1 MGEIQVQALRGVS
14 LEVYEG
20 EFVAVMGPSGSGK
33 STVMNILGCLDR
45 PTRGHYYLDGVDV
58 SQMSKNELA
67 RIRNRKLGFVFQ
79 QFNLL
84 SRTSALEN
92 VELPTVYA
100 GIRPEERA
108 KRALESLTRVGLA
121 DRAGHHPSQL
131 SGGQQQRVAIARGLV
146 NRPSI
151 LLADEPTGN
160 LDSRTSVEIMDI
172 LQTLNNEQ
180 GLTIVLVTHEP
191 DIAQYSKRT
200 LEFRDGKLRRDNIVR
215 DRSDCPRSSSDASHS
230 GRASCRRRGRQCS
243 SGKTGGG
250 QSGLRLIERFARVIG
265 RSPMDF
271 MNTFRLALRALARNK
286 MRSALTMLG
295 IIIGV
300 GAVIAVVSIGQG
312 ANYLVQQGIAAMG
325 TNAVFI
331 AAGSNRAGGVRQG
344 YGGVKTLTIDDMNA
358 ILREIPLIKEAAPSL
373 SNSQQIV
380 YGNQNWNT
388 RVTGTTP
395 NYFDIRTWPVQS
407 GSVFSD
413 EEVDLA
419 ANVCVLGTTVE
430 KILFLDEDPIG
441 KTIRI
446 GNLPFRVD
454 GVLSSKGQSTVGQ
467 DQDDIIFAPYTTVQ
481 RKIQGITWL
490 QTINASAVSQ
500 PASIA
505 AVAPITSLLRE
516 RHRLRP
522 GTDDDFLIRTQADI
536 EDLADQ
542 TQSVM
547 THAAGRHRLGFL
559 AGRRDRNHEHHAGFG
574 HGTDAGDRRA
584 HGRRRD
590 GRRCAASVSGGGGD
604 AQHDGRIYR
613 NYIWACGVGADQ
625 QFAVVAHADFRQGHH
640 CRGDLFGRGGNLLR
654 LLSRA
659 QSRATRSDRS
669 ACGMSRT
676 ALQAVLG
683 RQDLSCRQWKRQRT
697 G

>member
-1 MGEIQVQALRGVS
+1 
-14 LEVYEG
+14 
-20 EFVAVMGPSGSGK
+20 
-33 STVMNILGCLDR
+33 
-45 PTRGHYYLDGVDV
+45 
-58 SQMSKNELA
+58 
-67 RIRNRKLGFVFQ
+67 
-79 QFNLL
+79 
-84 SRTSALEN
+84 
-92 VELPTVYA
+92 
-100 GIRPEERA
+100 
-108 KRALESLTRVGLA
+108 
-121 DRAGHHPSQL
+121 
-131 SGGQQQRVAIARGLV
+131 
-146 NRPSI
+146 
-151 LLADEPTGN
+151 
-160 LDSRTSVEIMDI
+160 
-172 LQTLNNEQ
+172 
-180 GLTIVLVTHEP
+180 
-191 DIAQYSKRT
+191 
-200 LEFRDGKLRRDNIVR
+200 
-215 DRSDCPRSSSDASHS
+215 
-230 GRASCRRRGRQCS
+230 
-243 SGKTGGG
+243 
-250 QSGLRLIERFARVIG
+250 
-265 RSPMDF
+265 MDF

-344 YGGVKTLTIDDMNA
+344 YGGVKTLTVDDMNA
-358 ILREIPLIKEAAPSL
+358 ILREIPLIKQAAPSL
-373 SNSQQIV
+373 SNNQQVV

-547 THAAGRHRLGFL
+547 TLLLG
-559 AGRRDRNHEHHAGFG
+559 GI
-574 HGTDAGDRRA
+574 
-584 HGRRRD
+584 
-590 GRRCAASVSGGGGD
+590 ASVSLLVGGIGIMNIMLVSVTERTREIGVRM
-604 AQHDGRIYR
+604 A
-613 NYIWACGVGADQ
+613 VGATEDDVRR
-625 QFAVVAHADFRQGHH
+625 QFLVEAVTLSMMGGFIGII
-640 CRGDLFGRGGNLLR
+640 FGLVGSALISNLLSWPT
-654 LLSRA
+654 LISGKAIIAAVIFSAAVGIFFGYYPAHKAA
-659 QSRATRSDRS
+659 QLDPIE
-669 ACGMSRT
+669 
-676 ALQAVLG
+676 AL
-683 RQDLSCRQWKRQRT
+683 RYE
-697 G
+697 

>member
-1 MGEIQVQALRGVS
+1 
-14 LEVYEG
+14 
-20 EFVAVMGPSGSGK
+20 
-33 STVMNILGCLDR
+33 
-45 PTRGHYYLDGVDV
+45 
-58 SQMSKNELA
+58 
-67 RIRNRKLGFVFQ
+67 
-79 QFNLL
+79 
-84 SRTSALEN
+84 
-92 VELPTVYA
+92 
-100 GIRPEERA
+100 
-108 KRALESLTRVGLA
+108 
-121 DRAGHHPSQL
+121 
-131 SGGQQQRVAIARGLV
+131 
-146 NRPSI
+146 
-151 LLADEPTGN
+151 
-160 LDSRTSVEIMDI
+160 
-172 LQTLNNEQ
+172 
-180 GLTIVLVTHEP
+180 
-191 DIAQYSKRT
+191 
-200 LEFRDGKLRRDNIVR
+200 
-215 DRSDCPRSSSDASHS
+215 
-230 GRASCRRRGRQCS
+230 
-243 SGKTGGG
+243 
-250 QSGLRLIERFARVIG
+250 
-265 RSPMDF
+265 MDF

-344 YGGVKTLTIDDMNA
+344 YGGVRTLTIDDMNA
-358 ILREIPLIKEAAPSL
+358 ILKEIPLIKQAAPSL
-373 SNSQQIV
+373 SSGQQIV

-454 GVLSSKGQSTVGQ
+454 GVLASKGQSSVGQ

-500 PASIA
+500 PASLA

-516 RHRLRP
+516 RHRLRA

-536 EDLADQ
+536 ADLQDQ
-542 TQSVM
+542 TQSTM
-547 THAAGRHRLGFL
+547 TYLLG
-559 AGRRDRNHEHHAGFG
+559 GI
-574 HGTDAGDRRA
+574 
-584 HGRRRD
+584 
-590 GRRCAASVSGGGGD
+590 ASVSLLVGGIGIMNIMLVSVTERTREIGVRM
-604 AQHDGRIYR
+604 A
-613 NYIWACGVGADQ
+613 VGATEDDVRR
-625 QFAVVAHADFRQGHH
+625 QFLVEAVTLSMLGGFIGII
-640 CRGDLFGRGGNLLR
+640 FGLVGSALISNLLSWPT
-654 LLSRA
+654 LISGKAIIAAVIFSAAVGIFFGYYPAHKAA
-659 QSRATRSDRS
+659 QLDPIE
-669 ACGMSRT
+669 
-676 ALQAVLG
+676 AL
-683 RQDLSCRQWKRQRT
+683 RYE
-697 G
+697 

>member
-1 MGEIQVQALRGVS
+1 
-14 LEVYEG
+14 
-20 EFVAVMGPSGSGK
+20 
-33 STVMNILGCLDR
+33 
-45 PTRGHYYLDGVDV
+45 
-58 SQMSKNELA
+58 
-67 RIRNRKLGFVFQ
+67 
-79 QFNLL
+79 
-84 SRTSALEN
+84 
-92 VELPTVYA
+92 
-100 GIRPEERA
+100 
-108 KRALESLTRVGLA
+108 
-121 DRAGHHPSQL
+121 
-131 SGGQQQRVAIARGLV
+131 
-146 NRPSI
+146 
-151 LLADEPTGN
+151 
-160 LDSRTSVEIMDI
+160 
-172 LQTLNNEQ
+172 
-180 GLTIVLVTHEP
+180 
-191 DIAQYSKRT
+191 
-200 LEFRDGKLRRDNIVR
+200 
-215 DRSDCPRSSSDASHS
+215 
-230 GRASCRRRGRQCS
+230 
-243 SGKTGGG
+243 
-250 QSGLRLIERFARVIG
+250 
-265 RSPMDF
+265 MDF

-344 YGGVKTLTIDDMNA
+344 YGGVKTLTVDDMNA
-358 ILREIPLIKEAAPSL
+358 ILREIPLIKQAAPSL
-373 SNSQQIV
+373 ASGQQIV

-388 RVTGTTP
+388 RVNGTTP
-395 NYFDIRTWPVQS
+395 NYFDIRTWPLQS

-454 GVLSSKGQSTVGQ
+454 GVLASKGQSTVGQ

-547 THAAGRHRLGFL
+547 TLLLG
-559 AGRRDRNHEHHAGFG
+559 GI
-574 HGTDAGDRRA
+574 
-584 HGRRRD
+584 
-590 GRRCAASVSGGGGD
+590 ASVSLLVGGIGIMNIMLVSVTERTREIGVRM
-604 AQHDGRIYR
+604 A
-613 NYIWACGVGADQ
+613 VGATEDDVRR
-625 QFAVVAHADFRQGHH
+625 QFLVEAVTLSMMGGFIGII
-640 CRGDLFGRGGNLLR
+640 FGLVGSALISNLLSWPT
-654 LLSRA
+654 LISGKAIIAAVIFSAAVGIFFGYYPAHKAA
-659 QSRATRSDRS
+659 QLDPIE
-669 ACGMSRT
+669 
-676 ALQAVLG
+676 AL
-683 RQDLSCRQWKRQRT
+683 RYE
-697 G
+697 